1 MELKRGTS
9 DLLQLRLHSLIDTT
23 APQTEA
29 PGSGWG
35 LYERGWGL
43 YACLNGVALFSGQQ
57 DIIFFDFEDIANSV
71 VSVPEVTYCPYS
83 LLEPSDINI
92 SVHT

>member
-1 MELKRGTS
+1 MELKSGTS

-29 PGSGWG
+29 PGS
-35 LYERGWGL
+35 GWGL

-71 VSVPEVTYCPYS
+71 VSVPEVTYCPQS

-92 SVHT
+92 SVHTW